1 MILEAKKLVG
11 IILLLTIVSCG
22 SRKKNVSKISKVTEV
37 SNTVVTNTDYN
48 KIVTDSSTTL
58 LNIVLLNIVAQD
70 STQPIKII
78 DSEGRI
84 TTFVN
89 VKSISS
95 TTDRSVIKNAVKK
108 SEVATITNT
117 VGSTITIDENVLNKE
132 TTKIDTGWI
141 YLVAGIIAIIILQ
154 RIAKKFLFPL

>member
-37 SNTVVTNTDYN
+37 SNTVVTNTDYS

-58 LNIVLLNIVAQD
+58 LNIVLLNIVAKD

-117 VGSTITIDENVLNKE
+117 VGTTITVDENVLNKE

>member
-1 MILEAKKLVG
+1 MGFQKGL
-11 IILLLTIVSCG
+11 ILLLLILLTSCG
-22 SRKKNVSKISKVTEV
+22 SRKKNVSKISTVTEV
-37 SNTVVTNTDYN
+37 SNTVVTNTDYS

-95 TTDRSVIKNAVKK
+95 ITDRSIIKNAVKK

-117 VGSTITIDENVLNKE
+117 VGTTITIDEKVLNKE

-141 YLVAGIIAIIILQ
+141 YLVVGIIAIIILQ
-154 RIAKKFLFPL
+154 RIARKFLFPL

>member
-1 MILEAKKLVG
+1 ML
-11 IILLLTIVSCG
+11 LLLTSCG

-37 SNTVVTNTDYN
+37 SNTVVTNTDYS

-95 TTDRSVIKNAVKK
+95 ITDRSIIKNAVKK

-117 VGSTITIDENVLNKE
+117 VGTTITIDEKVLNKE

-141 YLVAGIIAIIILQ
+141 YLVVGIIAIIILQ
-154 RIAKKFLFPL
+154 RIARKFLFPL

>member
-11 IILLLTIVSCG
+11 IILLLTIISCG

-58 LNIVLLNIVAQD
+58 LNIVLLNIVAKD

>member
-1 MILEAKKLVG
+1 MGLQKGL
-11 IILLLTIVSCG
+11 ILLLLILLTSCG
-22 SRKKNVSKISKVTEV
+22 SRKKNASKISKVTEV
-37 SNTVVTNTDYN
+37 SNTVVTNTDYS

-89 VKSISS
+89 VKSISN

-117 VGSTITIDENVLNKE
+117 VGTTITIDEKVLNKE

-154 RIAKKFLFPL
+154 RIARKFLFPL

>member
-1 MILEAKKLVG
+1 MLLV
-11 IILLLTIVSCG
+11 LASCG

-37 SNTVVTNTDYN
+37 SNTVVTNTDYR

-154 RIAKKFLFPL
+154 RIARKFLFPL

>member
-1 MILEAKKLVG
+1 M
-11 IILLLTIVSCG
+11 
-22 SRKKNVSKISKVTEV
+22 RKKKVSKVSKVTEV
-37 SNTVVTNTDYN
+37 SNTVVTNTDYS
-48 KIVTDSSTTL
+48 KIVTDSSITL

-70 STQPIKII
+70 STRPIKII

-108 SEVATITNT
+108 SEVSTITNT
-117 VGSTITIDENVLNKE
+117 VGTTITVDENVLNKE

-154 RIAKKFLFPL
+154 RIVKKFLFPL

>member
-11 IILLLTIVSCG
+11 IILLLTIISCG

>member
-1 MILEAKKLVG
+1 M
-11 IILLLTIVSCG
+11 LLLLASCG

-37 SNTVVTNTDYN
+37 SNTVVTNTDYR

-95 TTDRSVIKNAVKK
+95 TTDRSIIKNAVKK

-154 RIAKKFLFPL
+154 RIARKFLFPL

>member
-1 MILEAKKLVG
+1 M
-11 IILLLTIVSCG
+11 LLLLASCG

-37 SNTVVTNTDYN
+37 SNTVVTNTDYR

-154 RIAKKFLFPL
+154 RIARKFLFPL

>member
-11 IILLLTIVSCG
+11 IILLLTIISCG
-22 SRKKNVSKISKVTEV
+22 SRKKNVSKISKITEV
-37 SNTVVTNTDYN
+37 SNTVVTNTDYS

-58 LNIVLLNIVAQD
+58 LNIVLLNIVAKD

-108 SEVATITNT
+108 SEVATINNT
-117 VGSTITIDENVLNKE
+117 VGTTITVDENVLNKE

>member
-1 MILEAKKLVG
+1 MELQKGLILCML
-11 IILLLTIVSCG
+11 LLLTSCG
-22 SRKKNVSKISKVTEV
+22 SRKKNVSKISTVTEV
-37 SNTVVTNTDYN
+37 SNTVVTNTDYS

-117 VGSTITIDENVLNKE
+117 VGTTITIDEKVLNKE
-132 TTKIDTGWI
+132 TTKIDTGWL

-154 RIAKKFLFPL
+154 KIARKFLFPI